1 MPPGGD
7 GGVLAGTGGFN
18 PEDEEALVERIDE
31 LESVLRGLLVATDG
45 LTHLEGSSEVING
58 LSTWRLRARELL
70 DGAR

>member
-7 GGVLAGTGGFN
+7 GGVLAGGGFN

-45 LTHLEGSSEVING
+45 LTHLEGSPEVITG